1 MNPLYPQYRQPHNAR
16 RRVPGPAYPQPRHP
30 APGQYPAPG
39 RHPAAVWHKRLDRI
53 TWTARSLER
62 NPWPLFLAITALF
75 SIILLPVFLLG
86 GTYLIYLLSGRIFPG
101 IAAGPITGSDLTQ
114 AEMAEKIDGMWN
126 RQKTLSLTDGVHAMP
141 VAPLDVGLWV
151 DPQATAARVME
162 IGRGADALNEILWV
176 LRFGG
181 LSVEPVVVFN
191 AEASRAGLQRL
202 AAQIDQP
209 AQNAALRFENS
220 QWVAI
225 SGKNGSSINVDQT
238 LQRIAANPGEIIASG
253 RLTLVIQPVA
263 PQVNDL
269 TPALERLRSAL
280 DQPFNLQ
287 AYDPITD
294 EMIAIDIPREILA
307 SWVTVAPEGS
317 EIAIGLDEQRLAA
330 YLDEW
335 KTGLGP
341 SRTLEP
347 FSPPADLAARWQN
360 RQPVTVMVYHNPFT
374 YSVEPGDTLTSIAY
388 KIGMPYWKIQ
398 QANPGL
404 DPDHLSAGQA
414 LTIPSKN
421 EMLPLPVVPGKRIV
435 ISISQQRLWTY
446 ENEQQTGEHIIST
459 GIDRSPTIPG
469 VYQIQTHELEAYAS
483 VWDLYMPHFMG
494 IYEGWPGF
502 MNGLHGLP
510 TLSGGRVLW
519 AGNLGRPVSYGCIIL
534 GLQEAQDLYSWA
546 EEGVVVEIR
555 P

>member
-1 MNPLYPQYRQPHNAR
+1 M
-16 RRVPGPAYPQPRHP
+16 
-30 APGQYPAPG
+30 
-39 RHPAAVWHKRLDRI
+39 
-53 TWTARSLER
+53 RSLSR
-62 NPWPLFLAITALF
+62 NPWLLFLAVTMFF
-75 SIILLPVFLLG
+75 SAILLPIFLLG
-86 GTYLIYLLSGRIFPG
+86 GTYLVYLLSGRVFPG
-101 IAAGPITGSDLTQ
+101 VTAGPITGGDLTQ

-151 DPQATAARVME
+151 DPQATSARAME
-162 IGRGADALNEILWV
+162 IGRGPGALNEIFWM

-181 LSVEPVVVFN
+181 LSVEPVVVFSP
-191 AEASRAGLQRL
+191 EAARAGLQRL

-209 AQNAALRFENS
+209 AQNAALHFGNG
-220 QWVAI
+220 QWVAVP
-225 SGKNGSSINVDQT
+225 GKNGSSINIDQT
-238 LQRIAANPGEIIASG
+238 LQRIAADPGGILTGG

-263 PQVNDL
+263 PQVSDL
-269 TPALERLRSAL
+269 TPALARLRGAL
-280 DQPFNLQ
+280 DQPLNLQ

-294 EMIAIDIPREILA
+294 ETIAIDVPREILA
-307 SWVTVAPEGS
+307 SWVTVSPVGS
-317 EIAIGLDEQRLAA
+317 EIAIGLDGRRLAA

-335 KTGLGP
+335 KAGLEP

-347 FSPPADLAARWQN
+347 FSPPADLAARWQDG
-360 RQPVTVMVYHNPFT
+360 RPVTVMVYHNPFPYT
-374 YSVEPGDTLTSIAY
+374 VETGDTLTSIAY

-414 LTIPSKN
+414 LIIPSKN

-446 ENEQQTGEHIIST
+446 ENGQQTGEHIIST

-510 TLSGGRVLW
+510 TLSGGRLLW

-534 GLQEAQDLYSWA
+534 GLQEAQDLYGWA
-546 EEGVVVEIR
+546 EEGVVVEIQ